1 MVQKKFQKNKKS
13 FAKVLDKRIEKVY
26 NKNVQ
31 RGRKQKPER
40 QKERLKIMKK
50 LVYRVFDLDP
60 TCFIDR
66 RNGQYKDFNT
76 LEEATEYYN
85 TARNYFDSDIDII
98 EKAFN
103 PDAFEYT
110 ETRIDRIRIK

>member
-1 MVQKKFQKNKKS
+1 MKKYLTNVFVCAIIIMS
-13 FAKVLDKRIEKVY
+13 RGDG
-26 NKNVQ
+26 NKN
-31 RGRKQKPER
+31 PER

-76 LEEATEYYN
+76 LEEATAHYN
-85 TARNYFDSDIDII
+85 TAKNYFDNDIDVI
-98 EKAFN
+98 EKTFN
-103 PDAFEYT
+103 EETFEMT
-110 ETRIDRIRIK
+110 ETRVDRVRIN